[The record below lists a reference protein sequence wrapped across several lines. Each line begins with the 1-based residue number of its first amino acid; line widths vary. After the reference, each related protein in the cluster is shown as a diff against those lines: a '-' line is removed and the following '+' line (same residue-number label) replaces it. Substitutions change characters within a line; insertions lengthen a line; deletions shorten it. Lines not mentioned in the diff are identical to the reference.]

1 MAAAEEGGRDIKRAS
16 DAASKEPQ
24 QPRAI
29 RSYLTATITPIVLQ
43 ALVRMEAEDP
53 PRPVQ
58 WLADYLENAES
69 S

>member
-1 MAAAEEGGRDIKRAS
+1 MAAAEEGAVKPAGDELAGEQK
-16 DAASKEPQ
+16 
-24 QPRAI
+24 PRAI
-29 RSYLTATITPIVLQ
+29 RSYLTATITPVVLQ

-58 WLADYLENAES
+58 WLADYLEDAES